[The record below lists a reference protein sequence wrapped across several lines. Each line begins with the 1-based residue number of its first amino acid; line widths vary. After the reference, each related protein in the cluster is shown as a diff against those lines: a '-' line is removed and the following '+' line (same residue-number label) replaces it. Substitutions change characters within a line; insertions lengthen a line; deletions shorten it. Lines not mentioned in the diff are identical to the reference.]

1 MSQFP
6 IETATSLAFVS
17 GITYPFTLFTLVSAA
32 YQLKKNQSYRVIS
45 IFLSSFFSALI
56 LLTYPARWLPYGV
69 PTGLRLMWFIGSN
82 LALGFISVAGIHR
95 YSTAI
100 INDKIRNGFIIAGY
114 VTVWGILLIMT
125 ITNVF
130 HVMGLTSY
138 STIVNSLAIVIPIG
152 HIILTTVLIARNKW
166 KNDLLESFATVT
178 QIFTILIA
186 ILWTVW
192 LVLLFTIS
200 TLPVYLIITLLLL
213 QITIL
218 LENRIQSFTEIV
230 YNNKKK
236 TNKIGNKSNG
246 LESVPQ

>member
-1 MSQFP
+1 MSQFS

-82 LALGFISVAGIHR
+82 IALGFISVAGIHR

-100 INDKIRNGFIIAGY
+100 INHKTQTIFIIVGY
-114 VTVWGILLIMT
+114 VIVWGILLTMT
-125 ITNVF
+125 ITNVLY
-130 HVMGLTSY
+130 VLGLGVY
-138 STIVNSLAIVIPIG
+138 STIINSFALVIPVG
-152 HIILTTVLIARNKW
+152 HIVLTIVLIARNKW
-166 KNDLLESFATVT
+166 NNDRLESLSTAT
-178 QIFTILIA
+178 QIFAILIA

-192 LVLLFTIS
+192 IVLLITIG
-200 TLPVYLIITLLLL
+200 TLPIYLIITLLL
-213 QITIL
+213 QQVTIL
-218 LENRIQSFTEIV
+218 LENRIQSLTEIV
-230 YNNKKK
+230 YNNRKKP
-236 TNKIGNKSNG
+236 NQSGEKSIA
-246 LESVPQ
+246 LQSTS